1 MDSDK
6 KKEQLKNNSDYYRY
20 LMEEELDEIMEE
32 AEVWGK
38 RALIAGG
45 AVLTAYL
52 TYKLLKGKKDSDE
65 TELEADTDSA
75 KVINVDKKVKKDD
88 FSIWKALK
96 YQAGIFAL
104 ALAKE
109 KINEFLEKNSDESD
123 NPVAKE
129 NNEQ

>member
-20 LMEEELDEIMEE
+20 LMEEELDDIMEE

-65 TELEADTDSA
+65 ETSEEETDSA
-75 KVINVDKKVKKDD
+75 KVVKVDKKVKKDD
-88 FSIWKALK
+88 FSIWKAMK

-109 KINEFLEKNSDESD
+109 KINEFLENNSEESD
-123 NPVAKE
+123 KAVSKN
-129 NNEQ
+129 NNE